1 MIEQNFTSLCVCGS
15 VILRNAIIA
24 LLLEPG
30 DTGVQWLLDVCDVIN
45 LKKGKI
51 RQKQLKDVYKTNLE
65 QYESE

>member
-1 MIEQNFTSLCVCGS
+1 MEQNFTSLCVCGS

-51 RQKQLKDVYKTNLE
+51 RQKQLKNVYKTNLE

>member
-1 MIEQNFTSLCVCGS
+1 MCVCGS

>member
-51 RQKQLKDVYKTNLE
+51 RRKQLKDVYKTNLE